1 MLRLVKHVPIKRVA
15 HQFGIPVPQCVTD
28 SDTLES
34 IRTNETKF
42 YDFLSKVLVEY
53 RKSSQS

>member
-1 MLRLVKHVPIKRVA
+1 MLRFVKHVPIKHVA

-28 SDTLES
+28 GDTLES
-34 IRTNETKF
+34 IRTNEAKF
-42 YDFLSKVLVEY
+42 YDFLSKVLAEY